1 MTGFYIPAYQDLAF
15 RRKMLGDPETMSY
28 NHAWGG
34 TVSFE
39 EEQWKE
45 WYDHWIIHHEGKRFY
60 RYVIDEHG
68 SFAGEAAY
76 HYDAANKMYIADVI
90 IYAPFRNRGFG
101 SEALELLSKAA
112 AENGI
117 EDLYDTIAA
126 DNPAVSMFL
135 KHGFVIVSRTDEII
149 TVKRDLKKVR

>member
-1 MTGFYIPAYQDLAF
+1 MTGFHIPSYEDLHF
-15 RRKMLGDPETMSY
+15 RRMMLADPDTMSY
-28 NHAWGG
+28 NRAWGG
-34 TVSFE
+34 TIAFE

-76 HYDAANKMYIADVI
+76 HYDAANEMYIADVI
-90 IYAPFRNRGFG
+90 IYAPFRNRGLG
-101 SEALELLSKAA
+101 SEALELLCEAA
-112 AENGI
+112 AENDI
-117 EDLYDTIAA
+117 EYLYDTIAA

-135 KHGFVIVSRTDEII
+135 KHGFREVSRTDDII
-149 TVKRDLKKVR
+149 TVLKRTR